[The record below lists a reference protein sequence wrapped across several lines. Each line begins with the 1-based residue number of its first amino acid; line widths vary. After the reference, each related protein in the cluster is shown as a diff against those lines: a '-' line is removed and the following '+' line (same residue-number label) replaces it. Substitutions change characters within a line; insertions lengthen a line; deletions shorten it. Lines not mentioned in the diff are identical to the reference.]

1 MKALKTKVM
10 LSAFVLLFALV
21 ATIGSTFAWFTVS
34 NEVKVDQFELNVQTS
49 DSLLIRVYNGE
60 TIAANL
66 ESLQNANTYSTNLTS
81 DMIDV
86 ENTVFEGFR
95 GWRLTPVTA
104 VQFTDTNLTYTGL
117 DPFKLSVLSLSNP
130 LERTHTRV
138 DNDAPALL
146 ANRNNA
152 SGSFIELKFWVMSQS
167 VGTRNLYLHELLI
180 TSDTTATDN
189 LLPGQQNAANAVRL
203 GVGATSGATA
213 DEADLTPA
221 SGFVFANFL
230 HTSATEPYG
239 FAFMPGMRG
248 YDSTASSTLNALTQ
262 TTNIVTNHSRF
273 TTALGLAVANESE
286 VVAVGSPL
294 ATYTSA
300 GVQSITTLAA
310 NTPQLISV
318 RIYIEGW
325 DAYATNA
332 IIAAKFK
339 INFSFV
345 IPSTS
350 A

>member
-1 MKALKTKVM
+1 MKALKTKVI
-10 LSAFVLLFALV
+10 LSAFVLLFAVV

-49 DSLLIRVYNGE
+49 DSLLIRVYKPGE
-60 TIAANL
+60 TINTSDL
-66 ESLQNANTYSTNLTS
+66 RNANTYSTNLTS
-81 DMIDV
+81 SMIGAAG
-86 ENTVFEGFR
+86 TYSEGFT
-95 GWRLTPVTA
+95 GWRLTPLTS
-104 VQFTDTNLTYTGL
+104 VQFSDTELAYSGL
-117 DPFKLSVLSLSNP
+117 NPFQLSVLSLSNP
-130 LERTHTRV
+130 VVRTHTRV
-138 DNDAPALL
+138 DNDAPALA

-167 VGTRNLYLHELLI
+167 VGTRNLYLHELVI
-180 TSDTTATDN
+180 TSDTTLTDN
-189 LLPGQQNAANAVRL
+189 LLPGQQYAANAVRL
-203 GVGATSGATA
+203 GVGATSGATTG
-213 DEADLTPA
+213 EGDLTPTT
-221 SGFVFANFL
+221 GFVFANFL
-230 HTSATEPYG
+230 HTSATQPYG
-239 FAFMPGMRG
+239 FAFIPGMRG
-248 YDSTASSTLNALTQ
+248 YDNTALSTLNALDQ
-262 TTNIVTNHSRF
+262 SIDNIVESHALF
-273 TTALGLAVANESE
+273 TTTGGDVANESKQ
-286 VVAVGSPL
+286 VAVGSPL
-294 ATYTSA
+294 QTYTDA

>member
-86 ENTVFEGFR
+86 EDTVFEGFR

-203 GVGATSGATA
+203 GVGATSGATT
-213 DEADLTPA
+213 DHLTPET
-221 SGFVFANFL
+221 GYVFANFL

-239 FAFMPGMRG
+239 FAFIPGMRG
-248 YDSTASSTLNALTQ
+248 HDTTASSALNALTQ
-262 TTNIVTNHSRF
+262 TTPIVNNHRLF
-273 TTALGLAVANESE
+273 TTTGGDVANESKQ
-286 VVAVGSPL
+286 VAVGSPL
-294 ATYTSA
+294 ATYTGA

>member
-49 DSLLIRVYNGE
+49 DSLLIRVYKPGE
-60 TIAANL
+60 TINTSDL
-66 ESLQNANTYSTNLTS
+66 LNANTYSTNLTS
-81 DMIDV
+81 SMIGAAG
-86 ENTVFEGFR
+86 TYSEGFT

-104 VQFTDTNLTYTGL
+104 VQFTDTDLTYNGL

-130 LERTHTRV
+130 LVRTHTPV
-138 DNDAPALL
+138 DNDAPALA

-203 GVGATSGATA
+203 GVGATSGATTG
-213 DEADLTPA
+213 EADLTPA
-221 SGFVFANFL
+221 TGYVFANFL
-230 HTSATEPYG
+230 HTSATQPYG
-239 FAFMPGMRG
+239 FAFIPGMRG
-248 YDSTASSTLNALTQ
+248 YDNTALSTLNALTQ
-262 TTNIVTNHSRF
+262 NTNIVTSHALF
-273 TTALGLAVANESE
+273 TTALGSEVTNESK
-286 VVAVGSPL
+286 VIAVGSPL
-294 ATYTSA
+294 ATYTGA